1 MRGGIDSV
9 GASIGITRWWE
20 RAAVGAG
27 HCWGLRWVGAS
38 IGRGIGIGGCCGGG
52 TGGDCG
58 GGIGGQ
64 PASTR
69 APAMTSDTLAPRY
82 SKSAERPVRSCPVV
96 CTMIS
101 AGIAHASV
109 SHAPGRKPAAV
120 GASGS
125 EEMEKSLYM
134 AMWPVLSE
142 GCMPRRAGARVR
154 AVHLG

>member
-1 MRGGIDSV
+1 
-9 GASIGITRWWE
+9 
-20 RAAVGAG
+20 
-27 HCWGLRWVGAS
+27 
-38 IGRGIGIGGCCGGG
+38 
-52 TGGDCG
+52 
-58 GGIGGQ
+58 
-64 PASTR
+64 
-69 APAMTSDTLAPRY
+69 MTSDTLAPRY

-142 GCMPRRAGARVR
+142 GCMPLTMAVILVPEFAPCTSVRVRVRVRVGVSGRARVR
-154 AVHLG
+154 GRTRGWVRVRVRGRVRVGGCGQDTRGRVPGRVAPKGQGQGQGQGQG